1 MKNCFFLFLLV
12 SAANFG
18 QSFPITKAI
27 PTTITKFNISF
38 QDDYVWLEDMKSE
51 TTKNWVN
58 AQNEVCNFHLDEIKK
73 NNNILSKIKEYNA
86 YSSNGL
92 PAKKGAFFYS
102 LYSKEKGK
110 PSVLYYRKAIN
121 DDAIALF
128 NPFSIYK
135 NSFAGITDYSP
146 SNNSKFMACKIS
158 TDGSDRNE
166 IRFVD
171 IEKLKNLDDIL
182 TNVKFSKIVWNQD
195 TGIFYKRN
203 SNQNNFAKDSTF
215 QLFYHKLGTQQ
226 ENDKL
231 VFDTSKTGNN
241 FSYFTK
247 KNRLFII
254 EQNRI
259 SDIKNYYFI
268 GLNNNDFVIEPFFES
283 DDSKMT
289 YLHLDNDKI
298 YFSNKEFD
306 WGEIKS
312 FDISNAKVETVIVP
326 QIYNN
331 LLLDT
336 YFEEDYIFCKYKTT
350 VKNYIIAYD
359 QNGKFIRKFDSPEG
373 TDFDFKF
380 FDSKTKDLYIS
391 VFSKTIS
398 FQNFKLN
405 VASGEAKHFYN
416 YYLEP
421 KVTLFPLDYFI
432 TKTTT
437 FKSRDQKEVPI
448 TIIYKKGTV
457 LDGKNPTLLEAYGGF
472 GVVSE
477 LYYDSALLYFL
488 EKGGVYAFASIR
500 GGGEKGLK
508 WHTDGM
514 VLKKQNTFN
523 DFIDAAEFL
532 ISQKYTSPE
541 KLAISGA
548 SNGGLVVGVAMTQ
561 RPELFKVAVPKVG
574 VFDMIKFK
582 NYTVGSY
589 WAEEYGNP
597 ERKTEFESLLA
608 FSPYHNIREE
618 VNYPITLIITSENDD
633 RVVPMHSYKFAA
645 HLQNRT
651 AQKNPIY
658 IKTFNDAGHNGKI
671 SNYNSYFEEK
681 AAFYSF
687 LLYHLN
693 K

>member
-92 PAKKGAFFYS
+92 PAKKEAFFYS
-102 LYSKEKGK
+102 LYTKEKGK
-110 PSVLYYRKAIN
+110 PSVLYYRKGIN

-128 NPFSIYK
+128 NPFAIYK

-146 SNNSKFMACKIS
+146 SKNSKFMACKIS

-171 IEKLKNLDDIL
+171 IEKLKNLDDVL

-268 GLNNNDFVIEPFFES
+268 GLNNNDFVIAPFFE
-283 DDSKMT
+283 
-289 YLHLDNDKI
+289 
-298 YFSNKEFD
+298 
-306 WGEIKS
+306 
-312 FDISNAKVETVIVP
+312 
-326 QIYNN
+326 
-331 LLLDT
+331 
-336 YFEEDYIFCKYKTT
+336 
-350 VKNYIIAYD
+350 
-359 QNGKFIRKFDSPEG
+359 
-373 TDFDFKF
+373 
-380 FDSKTKDLYIS
+380 
-391 VFSKTIS
+391 
-398 FQNFKLN
+398 
-405 VASGEAKHFYN
+405 
-416 YYLEP
+416 
-421 KVTLFPLDYFI
+421 
-432 TKTTT
+432 
-437 FKSRDQKEVPI
+437 
-448 TIIYKKGTV
+448 
-457 LDGKNPTLLEAYGGF
+457 
-472 GVVSE
+472 
-477 LYYDSALLYFL
+477 
-488 EKGGVYAFASIR
+488 
-500 GGGEKGLK
+500 
-508 WHTDGM
+508 
-514 VLKKQNTFN
+514 
-523 DFIDAAEFL
+523 
-532 ISQKYTSPE
+532 
-541 KLAISGA
+541 
-548 SNGGLVVGVAMTQ
+548 
-561 RPELFKVAVPKVG
+561 
-574 VFDMIKFK
+574 
-582 NYTVGSY
+582 
-589 WAEEYGNP
+589 
-597 ERKTEFESLLA
+597 
-608 FSPYHNIREE
+608 
-618 VNYPITLIITSENDD
+618 
-633 RVVPMHSYKFAA
+633 
-645 HLQNRT
+645 
-651 AQKNPIY
+651 
-658 IKTFNDAGHNGKI
+658 
-671 SNYNSYFEEK
+671 
-681 AAFYSF
+681 
-687 LLYHLN
+687 
-693 K
+693 